1 MADVKPYVYIYIY
14 NLEHNYICISLL
26 YVYIHTYMIIY
37 IRENME
43 QCIYK
48 YAKNWIHIK
57 KRNWGDWGRM
67 QPPPKKVEYGT
78 QGVYTGQHASCDHM
92 ERMLRQN
99 RDSHG
104 KRGETQI
111 K

>member
-1 MADVKPYVYIYIY
+1 MKIWNNVFTSMQKLGSHKKPELGGIGGG
-14 NLEHNYICISLL
+14 CS
-26 YVYIHTYMIIY
+26 
-37 IRENME
+37 
-43 QCIYK
+43 
-48 YAKNWIHIK
+48 
-57 KRNWGDWGRM
+57 
-67 QPPPKKVEYGT
+67 PPKKVEYGT

>member
-1 MADVKPYVYIYIY
+1 
-14 NLEHNYICISLL
+14 
-26 YVYIHTYMIIY
+26 
-37 IRENME
+37 ME

-48 YAKNWIHIK
+48 YAKIGFTLK
-57 KRNWGDWGRM
+57 KTELGGIGAGCS
-67 QPPPKKVEYGT
+67 PPPKKNECGT

-104 KRGETQI
+104 KRGELQI

>member
-1 MADVKPYVYIYIY
+1 
-14 NLEHNYICISLL
+14 
-26 YVYIHTYMIIY
+26 
-37 IRENME
+37 ME

-48 YAKNWIHIK
+48 YAKIGFTFK
-57 KRNWGDWGRM
+57 KKKTELGGLGEDTA
-67 QPPPKKVEYGT
+67 PPPKKNEYGT

>member
-1 MADVKPYVYIYIY
+1 MQKLDS
-14 NLEHNYICISLL
+14 H
-26 YVYIHTYMIIY
+26 
-37 IRENME
+37 
-43 QCIYK
+43 
-48 YAKNWIHIK
+48 K
-57 KRNWGDWGRM
+57 KTELGGIGGGCS
-67 QPPPKKVEYGT
+67 PTPKKVEYGT

-104 KRGETQI
+104 TRGETQI

>member
-1 MADVKPYVYIYIY
+1 MYLQV
-14 NLEHNYICISLL
+14 C
-26 YVYIHTYMIIY
+26 
-37 IRENME
+37 
-43 QCIYK
+43 
-48 YAKNWIHIK
+48 KNWIHIK
-57 KRNWGDWGRM
+57 KTELGGIGGGCS
-67 QPPPKKVEYGT
+67 PPQKKVEYGT

>member
-1 MADVKPYVYIYIY
+1 MLIIKINKNKYLFYLFFIF
-14 NLEHNYICISLL
+14 LL
-26 YVYIHTYMIIY
+26 CLFYFGGP
-37 IRENME
+37 RGEDLAE
-43 QCIYK
+43 
-48 YAKNWIHIK
+48 KN
-57 KRNWGDWGRM
+57 
-67 QPPPKKVEYGT
+67 
-78 QGVYTGQHASCDHM
+78 TGQHASCDHM

>member
-1 MADVKPYVYIYIY
+1 
-14 NLEHNYICISLL
+14 
-26 YVYIHTYMIIY
+26 
-37 IRENME
+37 ME

-48 YAKNWIHIK
+48 YAKIGFTFLK
-57 KRNWGDWGRM
+57 KNGIRGIGGGYS
-67 QPPPKKVEYGT
+67 PPPKKNEYGT

>member
-1 MADVKPYVYIYIY
+1 
-14 NLEHNYICISLL
+14 
-26 YVYIHTYMIIY
+26 
-37 IRENME
+37 
-43 QCIYK
+43 
-48 YAKNWIHIK
+48 
-57 KRNWGDWGRM
+57 M
-67 QPPPKKVEYGT
+67 QPPQKKNEYGT

>member
-1 MADVKPYVYIYIY
+1 MKIWNNVFTSIQKLGSHKKPELGGIGGG
-14 NLEHNYICISLL
+14 CSPP
-26 YVYIHTYMIIY
+26 
-37 IRENME
+37 
-43 QCIYK
+43 Q
-48 YAKNWIHIK
+48 K
-57 KRNWGDWGRM
+57 KI
-67 QPPPKKVEYGT
+67 EYGT

>member
-1 MADVKPYVYIYIY
+1 MKKINIYFIY
-14 NLEHNYICISLL
+14 LL
-26 YVYIHTYMIIY
+26 FFLCLFYFGGP
-37 IRENME
+37 RGEDLAE
-43 QCIYK
+43 
-48 YAKNWIHIK
+48 KN
-57 KRNWGDWGRM
+57 
-67 QPPPKKVEYGT
+67 
-78 QGVYTGQHASCDHM
+78 TGQHASCDHM

>member
-1 MADVKPYVYIYIY
+1 
-14 NLEHNYICISLL
+14 
-26 YVYIHTYMIIY
+26 MIIY
-37 IRENME
+37 IR
-43 QCIYK
+43 K
-48 YAKNWIHIK
+48 YGTMYLQVCKNWIHIK
-57 KRNWGDWGRM
+57 KNGIRGIGGGCS
-67 QPPPKKVEYGT
+67 PPPKKNEYGT

>member
-1 MADVKPYVYIYIY
+1 MFLIYFMLIIRINKNKYFIY
-14 NLEHNYICISLL
+14 FFYFFLL
-26 YVYIHTYMIIY
+26 CLFYFGGP
-37 IRENME
+37 RGEDLAE
-43 QCIYK
+43 
-48 YAKNWIHIK
+48 KN
-57 KRNWGDWGRM
+57 
-67 QPPPKKVEYGT
+67 
-78 QGVYTGQHASCDHM
+78 TGQHASCDHM

>member
-1 MADVKPYVYIYIY
+1 MYIYIQLGTQLHMY
-14 NLEHNYICISLL
+14 FTIICI
-26 YVYIHTYMIIY
+26 YTYIHDY
-37 IRENME
+37 
-43 QCIYK
+43 IYK
-48 YAKNWIHIK
+48 RKYGTMYLQVCKNWIHIK
-57 KRNWGDWGRM
+57 NRNWGDWGRM

>member
-1 MADVKPYVYIYIY
+1 MY
-14 NLEHNYICISLL
+14 L
-26 YVYIHTYMIIY
+26 
-37 IRENME
+37 
-43 QCIYK
+43 
-48 YAKNWIHIK
+48 YAKIGFTFK
-57 KRNWGDWGRM
+57 KTELGGIGGGCS
-67 QPPPKKVEYGT
+67 PPPKNEYGT
-78 QGVYTGQHASCDHM
+78 QGVYTTGQHASCDHM

>member
-1 MADVKPYVYIYIY
+1 MQKLDSHKKPELGGIGGG
-14 NLEHNYICISLL
+14 CSP
-26 YVYIHTYMIIY
+26 T
-37 IRENME
+37 
-43 QCIYK
+43 QK
-48 YAKNWIHIK
+48 KN
-57 KRNWGDWGRM
+57 
-67 QPPPKKVEYGT
+67 EYGT

-92 ERMLRQN
+92 ERILRQN

>member
-1 MADVKPYVYIYIY
+1 MQKLDS
-14 NLEHNYICISLL
+14 H
-26 YVYIHTYMIIY
+26 
-37 IRENME
+37 
-43 QCIYK
+43 
-48 YAKNWIHIK
+48 K
-57 KRNWGDWGRM
+57 KTELGGIGGGCRH
-67 QPPPKKVEYGT
+67 PPKKNEYGT

>member
-1 MADVKPYVYIYIY
+1 VYIY
-14 NLEHNYICISLL
+14 NLKHNYICISLL
-26 YVYIHTYMIIY
+26 YIYIHDY
-37 IRENME
+37 IHIR
-43 QCIYK
+43 K
-48 YAKNWIHIK
+48 YGTMYLQVCKNWIHIK
-57 KRNWGDWGRM
+57 KTELGGLGEDAA
-67 QPPPKKVEYGT
+67 PPKKNEYGT

>member
-1 MADVKPYVYIYIY
+1 
-14 NLEHNYICISLL
+14 
-26 YVYIHTYMIIY
+26 
-37 IRENME
+37 ME

-48 YAKNWIHIK
+48 YAKIGFTYK
-57 KRNWGDWGRM
+57 KRNQGGLGEDAAS
-67 QPPPKKVEYGT
+67 PPKKIEYGT

-111 K
+111 KQIQLENRFQQVS

>member
-1 MADVKPYVYIYIY
+1 MTDVKPYVYIY
-14 NLEHNYICISLL
+14 NLKHNYISISLL
-26 YVYIHTYMIIY
+26 YIYTYMMIN
-37 IRENME
+37 IR
-43 QCIYK
+43 K
-48 YAKNWIHIK
+48 YGTMYLQVFKNWVHIQNK
-57 KRNWGDWGRM
+57 NGIRGDWGRM
-67 QPPPKKVEYGT
+67 QPPPKKIEYGT

>member
-1 MADVKPYVYIYIY
+1 MYLQV
-14 NLEHNYICISLL
+14 C
-26 YVYIHTYMIIY
+26 
-37 IRENME
+37 
-43 QCIYK
+43 
-48 YAKNWIHIK
+48 KNWIHIK
-57 KRNWGDWGRM
+57 KKQTELGGLGEDAA
-67 QPPPKKVEYGT
+67 PPKKNKNEYGT

-92 ERMLRQN
+92 EHMLRQN

>member
-1 MADVKPYVYIYIY
+1 M
-14 NLEHNYICISLL
+14 
-26 YVYIHTYMIIY
+26 MIN
-37 IRENME
+37 IR
-43 QCIYK
+43 K
-48 YAKNWIHIK
+48 YGTMYLQVFKNWVHIQNK
-57 KRNWGDWGRM
+57 NGIRGDWGRM
-67 QPPPKKVEYGT
+67 QPPPKIEYGT

>member
-1 MADVKPYVYIYIY
+1 
-14 NLEHNYICISLL
+14 
-26 YVYIHTYMIIY
+26 MIIY
-37 IRENME
+37 I
-43 QCIYK
+43 YK
-48 YAKNWIHIK
+48 KIWNNVFTSMQKLDSHK
-57 KRNWGDWGRM
+57 KPELGGLGEDAAP
-67 QPPPKKVEYGT
+67 QKKVEYGT

>member
-1 MADVKPYVYIYIY
+1 
-14 NLEHNYICISLL
+14 
-26 YVYIHTYMIIY
+26 MIIY
-37 IRENME
+37 I
-43 QCIYK
+43 YK
-48 YAKNWIHIK
+48 KIWNNVFTSMQKLDSHLKKNGIRGIGGGCSPRPQK
-57 KRNWGDWGRM
+57 KN
-67 QPPPKKVEYGT
+67 EYGT

>member
-1 MADVKPYVYIYIY
+1 MTDVKPYVYIYIQLQTKLHKY
-14 NLEHNYICISLL
+14 F
-26 YVYIHTYMIIY
+26 TIIY
-37 IRENME
+37 IYIHDY
-43 QCIYK
+43 IYMK
-48 YAKNWIHIK
+48 IWNNVFTSMQKLDSHK
-57 KRNWGDWGRM
+57 KPELGGSGGGCS
-67 QPPPKKVEYGT
+67 PPKKVEYGT

>member
-1 MADVKPYVYIYIY
+1 MYFTIILYIYIHDY
-14 NLEHNYICISLL
+14 
-26 YVYIHTYMIIY
+26 IY
-37 IRENME
+37 IL
-43 QCIYK
+43 YK
-48 YAKNWIHIK
+48 KIWNNVFTSMQKLDSHK
-57 KRNWGDWGRM
+57 KKTELGGLGEDAA
-67 QPPPKKVEYGT
+67 PPPQKKNEYGT